1 MECKA
6 ILYVREL
13 GTRKEVYRVALTT
26 LNEARVEKVMAGMLR
41 QMDTNKYYIDDSE
54 VDAAREAAGR

>member
-13 GTRKEVYRVALTT
+13 GTHKEVHRVALTT
-26 LNEARVEKVMAGMLR
+26 LNEAHVEKVMAGMLR
-41 QMDTNKYYIDDSE
+41 QMNTSKYYIDYSE
-54 VDAAREAAGR
+54 VDAAREAEQ